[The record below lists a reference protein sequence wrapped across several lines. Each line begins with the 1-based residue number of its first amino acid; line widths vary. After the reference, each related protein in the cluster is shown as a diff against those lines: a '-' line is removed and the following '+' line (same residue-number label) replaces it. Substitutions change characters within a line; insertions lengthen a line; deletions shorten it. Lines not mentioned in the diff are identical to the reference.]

1 MTSLAKQLERL
12 AVPHTQT
19 IYGED
24 QRKKSL
30 LFDPSEAASIDKETF
45 YNLGIN
51 GLEELETIDA
61 SFQEYESNLFA
72 ESSMSFERS
81 VQSSDVNDRLNETL
95 SQFLL
100 HLSPYCLLKP
110 AHKALEWLIYRYH
123 IHQYNVDELV
133 MCVLPYH
140 ESKTFVRVIQL
151 LPLDAKTA
159 SKWDWLKQIQKSGVH
174 LAKMTLVNHCRTNHA
189 FLSTVCDM
197 VYKSVKVH
205 IQYSEKLPHL
215 RTLFSFFTTTV
226 IGVLDSEKV
235 KEELVST
242 LLAHISHGLRSK
254 ILDYKAASYMIMA
267 QLLFKAKLQKTLLET
282 LMNGMCKHLSAQLL
296 QEAVSCLLLMFQT
309 QDISKLT
316 NRAFK
321 HLCRQTTLV
330 DCLAHMTTSF
340 KADSLIQTFLL
351 KLIPCAVREHSIL
364 TSSGNSS
371 DSDSGGGV
379 PQYLSQLY
387 TLMSTAS
394 LSQSTTKLAIREIVQ
409 SYVRYWPR
417 VIGEEE
423 KSDFN
428 RSLRSIVRL
437 LEGRYY
443 TALDEAVEEVLK
455 ETKNDAVRDIVKAFL
470 HLSVGAIQDDDEES
484 SGMSL
489 LLLNHQ
495 NCVIRRETT
504 QRFMKNI
511 SNMEESDFVSDT
523 LMARL
528 QDDDVGV
535 VLAVLSPKENIWKFV
550 KDQTKLFEVLY
561 MLNTKREQEKFKKT
575 RGKGEWKQV
584 ELLSLELMCKCP
596 KDFEDKAMAT
606 GIRYFFT
613 VGGDQIALE
622 MCNCLMMSPVGKQS
636 SVLQKFGEITKDYIK
651 SVDKLGPHNRG
662 GFNLA
667 VVRNLGKCMAD
678 LDKDEVLDLIDL
690 WSSNWK
696 LNRTKCLVLLL
707 VDYLLENNN
716 CTLDLCVRQMDFIQR
731 ALMQDK
737 EVEHRNV
744 QETILPCSLEDAV
757 NEVYKYLNNQKG
769 LIEEFTLMLLHRTIE
784 YIGRFKSY
792 MPETNFWRCCDD
804 KLDSDKDKLTVLLV
818 KTFNLLLKSTSVSK
832 HFHKQYRELLL
843 KYTKE
848 IYPDILALLRILGLM
863 WTQHCNPDHSV
874 LKLTVIT
881 QASALQIGNAH
892 LLNVTPE
899 QIKVITSNFTPVL
912 MNLMVAMTSPHQ
924 GLRDSAVGCVVA
936 MGTMLKETDHEMLPL
951 VKKLIR
957 CQPEILADSNY
968 VSQVLSS
975 VFKDCDKESTME
987 TPRKKRKSVTRN
999 LKAKALDM
1007 IVAIIVAM
1015 ETPAFIQRAAL
1026 ELLQGL
1032 ETQKLLQDLFPLLT
1046 KLMADIDSDN
1056 ANNTK
1061 FDCVRLILQRFSH
1074 ETASLLPSGGQ
1085 GLQLFTKALQTSSG
1099 PDDSSTTVQLCALGQ
1114 IDKILYKALS
1124 EESQRAILTC
1134 LIDVWVGTESHVV
1147 SGAVRKVIKQL
1158 PLESADVV
1166 EELQSCWKATST
1178 SANTVKET
1186 KRRKRQ
1192 QAETDEE
1199 FNRPGWRRATMIL
1212 EGIHEKKRLANCK
1225 LLLPVCFQLLTRVL
1239 DSDQHSSAEYI
1250 KQLILSLVNH
1260 ICVRIQSG
1268 EEEKEAIKEEKFNME
1283 LIVQTIRT
1291 SSNPQTHNQ
1300 ALLVLTTAA
1309 RLYPEHLLHNVMS
1322 VFTFMGAN
1330 ILRQDDAY
1338 SIEIIGRILENVI
1351 PALITACEQ
1360 RTKVPRGVSNK
1371 VEDVITMVIRVFVDA
1386 YSHIPDHRRLMLFT
1400 KLVKIVGDD
1409 LYLWRTL
1416 LLLVAHLVTRG
1427 TQSSDDTPA
1436 TEREILSK
1444 DMEFCLQLSGQFS
1457 VTTQLEF
1464 ATAAIKYLGELPD
1477 DKTEEKLA
1485 QRVAQP
1491 HSLGKLRKEDTEI
1504 YNVKVHS
1511 AKQLRHF
1518 KYKVVELLISLYT
1531 NQVYI
1536 VQVSNCKDASLLI
1549 KFKGLLQTILEFLS
1563 KVSKATD
1570 TYQETITARFWRAF
1584 QHKVYDLLEK
1594 VVTLLPEDMFVE
1606 VVSSLMDHSLPNVQ
1620 RKALELLNTNLHQKR
1635 VALTKHEVS
1644 LLLPLV
1650 DKTRGIIERTCLV
1663 AGGVEE
1669 TIVNAQTAL
1678 YGLKLLCRHL
1688 GENNPHTFI
1697 KVLKLAVRV
1706 FSERGDNLQL
1716 SACALLCIAE
1726 ISQVL
1731 RIHVIAHLSSFMP
1744 QIITCL
1750 ENHDTL
1756 LTNELFLMSVV
1767 TTLQKVVENLSN
1779 FLSPYIKDIILQVCC
1794 LSALDTEL
1802 DVMKKPQT
1810 QQRLKNTRSS
1820 LSTVLPFRVML
1831 PSVSNCFENFSNN
1844 DLMCVKPLM
1853 SLLEDH
1859 IANMSR
1865 DDLTS
1870 NLPQLQAFFLVCLDF
1885 RAKHPDVE
1893 ESDMTLI
1900 EGSIMQTIIS
1910 MVMKLSESTFRP
1922 FLLKLYDWG
1931 TRESDIKARVTV
1943 FYRLAQSLAEKL
1955 KSLFTLFAGHFVQHA
1970 ADLLD
1975 LNNSS
1980 KTGKG
1985 YFGKGKQYRRMS
1997 HQLLVHVIDCLQKC
2011 FLYDT
2016 EGFLNKER
2024 FDCLMQPLV
2033 DQLDNIG
2040 RSENLYRKRVDHHL
2054 VPCLVQMAV
2063 AIQDDSLWK
2072 TLNYQILLKTR
2083 HEEPKVRLG
2092 ALNAVDELHKKLGE
2106 DYLGLLPETIPFLAE
2121 LMEDECEEVEK
2132 ECQAVIGEMEKTLGE
2147 PLQKYF

>member
-45 YNLGIN
+45 FNLGVN
-51 GLEELETIDA
+51 GLEELQTIDT

-81 VQSSDVNDRLNETL
+81 VQSSEVNDRLNETL

-123 IHQYNVDELV
+123 IHQYNVDQLV

-159 SKWDWLKQIQKSGVH
+159 SKWDWLKPIQKSGVH
-174 LAKMTLVNHCRTNHA
+174 LAKMTLVNHCRTNPA
-189 FLSTVCDM
+189 FLSTICEM
-197 VYKSVKVH
+197 VYDSVKVH

-215 RTLFSFFTTTV
+215 RTLFSFFTTTI
-226 IGVLDSEKV
+226 IGVLDSGKV

-254 ILDYKAASYMIMA
+254 VLDYKAAVYMITA
-267 QLLFKAKLQKTLLET
+267 QLLFKAKLQKSLLET
-282 LMNGMCKHLSAQLL
+282 LMNGMCKHLSANLL
-296 QEAVSCLLLMFQT
+296 QEAVSCLLLMFQS

-330 DCLAHMTTSF
+330 DCLAHISANF
-340 KADSLIQTFLL
+340 KADPLIQSFLL
-351 KLIPCAVREHSIL
+351 KLIPCAVREHSVL

-371 DSDSGGGV
+371 DSDSGRGV

-394 LSQSTTKLAIREIVQ
+394 LSQTTTKLAIREIIE
-409 SYVRYWPR
+409 SYVKYWPR

-423 KSDFN
+423 KFEFD

-443 TALDEAVEEVLK
+443 TALDEAVEEVLS
-455 ETKNDAVRDIVKAFL
+455 ETKDAAVKDIVKAFL
-470 HLSVGAIQDDDEES
+470 QLSVAAIQDDDEERP
-484 SGMSL
+484 GMSL

-495 NCVIRRETT
+495 NRIIRRETT
-504 QRFMKNI
+504 QRFMQNI
-511 SNMEESDFVSDT
+511 NFMEDRDFVSNT

-535 VLAVLSPKENIWKFV
+535 VHTVLSSKEDIWKFV
-550 KDQTKLFEVLY
+550 KDQSKLFEVLY
-561 MLNTKREQEKFKKT
+561 KLNTK
-575 RGKGEWKQV
+575 GELKRLSSKQV
-584 ELLSLELMCKCP
+584 SEDQKMEAQWNQIEILSLELMCKCP
-596 KDFEDKAMAT
+596 EEFDDKAMAT

-613 VGGDQIALE
+613 LIEECNKLE
-622 MCNCLMMSPVGKQS
+622 MCNCVLMSPVGKRS
-636 SVLQKFGEITKDYIK
+636 DVLQKFEKLTRDYRK
-651 SVDKLGPHNRG
+651 GVNNSPD
-662 GFNLA
+662 FNLKW
-667 VVRNLGKCMAD
+667 VDYLGKSMSD
-678 LDKDEVLDLIDL
+678 LPKDDILHLVDL
-690 WSSNWK
+690 WSRDWK

-707 VDYLLENNN
+707 VDCLLKHTTF
-716 CTLDLCVRQMDFIQR
+716 TLELCSYQIDFIQR
-731 ALMQDK
+731 GLTK
-737 EVEHRNV
+737 ELDHQKTNISYQFLSKAVSKVSKDMSNKTGI
-744 QETILPCSLEDAV
+744 QELL
-757 NEVYKYLNNQKG
+757 L
-769 LIEEFTLMLLHRTIE
+769 TLLDRTIQCLSC
-784 YIGRFKSY
+784 FKDN
-792 MPETNFWRCCDD
+792 MPDTNFWRCIDD
-804 KLDSDKDKLTVLLV
+804 KFDPEKDKLTVLLV
-818 KTFNLLLKSTSVSK
+818 KTFNLLLKSTSGGNCSQ
-832 HFHKQYRELLL
+832 QYRELLQ
-843 KYTKE
+843 KYIKGTF
-848 IYPDILALLRILGLM
+848 PDILSLLRFLGLM
-863 WTQHCNPDHSV
+863 WTRHCNPDHLS
-874 LKLTVIT
+874 LELTTIT
-881 QASALQIGNAH
+881 QASALQISKAH
-892 LLNVTPE
+892 LLNMTTDQV
-899 QIKVITSNFTPVL
+899 KVLTTNVTPVL
-912 MNLMVAMTSPHQ
+912 VNLMVAMTSPHQ
-924 GLRDSAVGCVVA
+924 ALRDMAEDCVVSIE
-936 MGTMLKETDHEMLPL
+936 TVLKEADHEMLPL

-957 CQPEILADSNY
+957 CQPEISADSSY
-968 VSQVLSS
+968 VSQVLAT
-975 VFKDCDKESTME
+975 VFKDCDKETSKD
-987 TPRKKRKSVTRN
+987 TPRKKRKSVTKDF
-999 LKAKALDM
+999 KAKALDT
-1007 IVAIIVAM
+1007 IVSMTVAM
-1015 ETPAFIQRAAL
+1015 ETPAYIQRAAL
-1026 ELLQGL
+1026 QLLQGL
-1032 ETQKLLQDLFPLLT
+1032 ETQKLLQDLFPLLIT
-1046 KLMADIDSDN
+1046 LMADIDSDN
-1056 ANNTK
+1056 LNNAK
-1061 FDCVRLILQRFSH
+1061 FDCVRLILQRF
-1074 ETASLLPSGGQ
+1074 TADTATLLSPGEQ
-1085 GLQLFTKALQTSSG
+1085 GLKLLTKALQTPHG
-1099 PDDSSTTVQLCALGQ
+1099 PDDTSTTVQLCALGL
-1114 IDKILYKALS
+1114 IDKFLYTALPEAS
-1124 EESQRAILTC
+1124 RRVLLTC
-1134 LIDVWVGTESHVV
+1134 LIDVWVETESHVV
-1147 SGAVRKVIKQL
+1147 SAAVRKVIKQL
-1158 PLESADVV
+1158 PLESTDIV
-1166 EELQSCWKATST
+1166 EELQSCWKTS
-1178 SANTVKET
+1178 SDLVKTVKET

-1192 QAETDEE
+1192 QADTEEE

-1212 EGIHEKKRLANCK
+1212 EGIQEKKRLTNSP
-1225 LLLPVCFQLLTRVL
+1225 LLLPICFQLLTRVL

-1260 ICVRIQSG
+1260 VCQKIQSG
-1268 EEEKEAIKEEKFNME
+1268 QEENEAIEEQKFNME

-1330 ILRQDDAY
+1330 ILRQDDSY
-1338 SIEIIGRILENVI
+1338 SIQIIGRILETVI

-1360 RTKVPRGVSNK
+1360 RTKVPQGVSNK

-1386 YSHIPDHRRLMLFT
+1386 YPHIPDHRRLMLFT
-1400 KLVKIVGDD
+1400 KLVQIVGEDN
-1409 LYLWRTL
+1409 YLWRTL

-1427 TQSSDDTPA
+1427 TQSNDDTPA

-1444 DMEFCLQLSGQFS
+1444 DMEFCLQLSGQFPA
-1457 VTTQLEF
+1457 TTQLMF
-1464 ATAAIKYLGELPD
+1464 AAAAIKYLEELPD
-1477 DKTEEKLA
+1477 DKTEEKVVR
-1485 QRVAQP
+1485 RVTQP
-1491 HSLGKLRKEDTEI
+1491 QSLGKLRKEDTEI
-1504 YNVKVHS
+1504 YNVKIHS

-1518 KYKVVELLISLYT
+1518 KYKVVELLISLHT
-1531 NQVYI
+1531 TEMYI
-1536 VQVSNCKDASLLI
+1536 VQVSNCKDSSLLT
-1549 KFKGLLQTILEFLS
+1549 KFQSLLQNIMEFLS
-1563 KVSKATD
+1563 RVSQATD
-1570 TYQETITARFWRAF
+1570 KYQETITARFWKAF

-1606 VVSSLMDHSLPNVQ
+1606 VVSSLMDHTLPNVQ
-1620 RKALELLNTNLHQKR
+1620 RKALELLNTNLHQR
-1635 VALTKHEVS
+1635 REVLTKHEVS

-1650 DKTRGIIERTCLV
+1650 DKILGIVDNTCLV

-1669 TIVNAQTAL
+1669 VTVNAQTAL
-1678 YGLKLLCRHL
+1678 YGLKLMCRHL

-1726 ISQVL
+1726 ISQIL
-1731 RIHVIAHLSSFMP
+1731 NIHVIAHLSSFMP
-1744 QIITCL
+1744 KIITCL

-1756 LTNELFLMSVV
+1756 LSNELFLLSVV

-1794 LSALDTEL
+1794 LSALDEEL

-1810 QQRLKNTRSS
+1810 QQRLKNIRSS
-1820 LSTVLPFRVML
+1820 LSTILPFRVIL
-1831 PSVSNCFENFSNN
+1831 PSVSNCYEKFSSN

-1859 IANMSR
+1859 LTNMNYE
-1865 DDLTS
+1865 DLTS
-1870 NLPQLQAFFLVCLDF
+1870 NLTQLQTFFLVCLDF

-1893 ESDMTLI
+1893 ESDVTLI

-1910 MVMKLSESTFRP
+1910 MVMKLSESSFRP
-1922 FLLKLYDWG
+1922 FLLKLYNWG

-1943 FYRLAQSLAEKL
+1943 FYRLADSLADKL

-1970 ADLLD
+1970 AELLD

-1985 YFGKGKQYRRMS
+1985 YFGKGKQCRRMS
-1997 HQLLVHVIDCLQKC
+1997 HQLLVHVIDCLHKC

-2024 FDCLMQPLV
+2024 FECLMQPLV
-2033 DQLDNIG
+2033 DQLDNTG
-2040 RSENLYRKRVDHHL
+2040 RSENLYRKRVDRHL

-2063 AIQDDSLWK
+2063 AVQDDSLWK

-2106 DYLGLLPETIPFLAE
+2106 DFLGLLPETIPFLAE
-2121 LMEDECEEVEK
+2121 LMEDDCEEVEK